1 MNKLTRTILKFLFIV
16 ALIYVA
22 VRSGFLLKVVESYDS
37 NWLLSIL
44 AVQPIIGI
52 CFLVQSIRYASLVG
66 KPGVSVRYTFRA
78 IVLSLGLNLVIPA
91 RLSELLKATYIRDH
105 AGVSLSKGLAAL
117 VLERATDMVIVATL
131 ALFALV
137 NYYNWQG
144 LLSIPIATAALTMV
158 ILVLVRW
165 PELVLRLIRPLPFSR
180 FVDFLEQVY
189 LHFLETAK
197 TRTFGKALFLG
208 VLIWSLSYLSIFV
221 FLELA
226 GSISVGYSGA
236 LLLFVM
242 TTLGGAIPALPGG
255 LGTYE
260 AAAVLALRSLGYGF
274 DEALIL
280 AVMMHVSQVI
290 LPFVLAML
298 IMMTERIGVSSLVA
312 GLRQSKIKLEQREYK
327 ND

>member
-1 MNKLTRTILKFLFIV
+1 LIRTLLKLLVVVVVVYI
-16 ALIYVA
+16 A
-22 VRSGFLLKVVESYDS
+22 VRSGFFVKVVESSDS

-44 AVQPIIGI
+44 AVQPIIGFS
-52 CFLVQSIRYASLVG
+52 FLAQSIRYASLVG
-66 KPGVSVRYTFRA
+66 KPTVPVRYTFCA

-91 RLSELLKATYIRDH
+91 RMSELLKATYIRDH
-105 AGVSLSKGLAAL
+105 AGVSLSKGLAGL
-117 VLERATDMVIVATL
+117 VLERAADMVIVATL

-144 LLSIPIATAALTMV
+144 LLSILIVTAALTMV
-158 ILVLVRW
+158 ILALVRW
-165 PELVLRLIRPLPFSR
+165 PELVLRLIRILPYSR

-189 LHFLETAK
+189 LHFVETAK
-197 TRTFGKALFLG
+197 ARAFGQALLLG
-208 VLIWSLSYLSIFV
+208 VVAWSLSYLSIFV

-226 GSISVGYSGA
+226 GSIAVGYSGA
-236 LLLFVM
+236 LLVFVM

-298 IMMTERIGVSSLVA
+298 FMMTERIGVSSLVA
-312 GLRQSKIKLEQREYK
+312 ELRQSKIKLEQRKYK